1 MPQKSTST
9 KPVFT
14 GEEIEKMFMACEHL
28 DYDFKSKMYGTVNAL
43 HQAMYNSVTD
53 PAKYMKMCDA
63 NGDLWQE
70 AYCWFVANYQRVH
83 D

>member
-43 HQAMYNSVTD
+43 H
-53 PAKYMKMCDA
+53 
-63 NGDLWQE
+63 
-70 AYCWFVANYQRVH
+70 
-83 D
+83 